1 MPELPHHCEK
11 CGDLPQRHGPA
22 VGGPGDDASVYLSP
36 RCHEG
41 SSVFCL
47 LTGDVLSIECATC
60 RRVVGRLRVVSEP
73 LTEEEAVKPEEQ
85 R

>member
-11 CGDLPQRHGPA
+11 CGD
-22 VGGPGDDASVYLSP
+22 DSSVYLSP

-73 LTEEEAVKPEEQ
+73 LTEEDATNA
-85 R
+85 